1 MDVKFLTSLN
11 SIEDPKAFVL
21 LTYQKL
27 PMIIQIT
34 ETLCNRKQNN
44 KNKLK
49 EVKLKDAVD
58 VLEEAI
64 GKWLSTKKLVV

>member
-1 MDVKFLTSLN
+1 
-11 SIEDPKAFVL
+11 
-21 LTYQKL
+21 
-27 PMIIQIT
+27 MIIQIT
-34 ETLCNRKQNN
+34 ETPCNRKQNN

-49 EVKLKDAVD
+49 EVKLKDVVD